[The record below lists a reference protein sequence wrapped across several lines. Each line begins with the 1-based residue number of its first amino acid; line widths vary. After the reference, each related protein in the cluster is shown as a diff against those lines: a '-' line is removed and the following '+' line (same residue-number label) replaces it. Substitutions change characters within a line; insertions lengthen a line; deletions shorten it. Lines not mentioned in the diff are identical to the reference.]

1 MSEAVL
7 NNVDQMMLA
16 RNERVDDGA
25 TAGKLRESRMK
36 AFYGGEPMP
45 AVEAGREQ
53 SLRERVQA
61 ARAMSAKKGLNKA
74 IKSKIKSPAMGGTSR
89 LLRQAWYYLIPSLG
103 FSLLW
108 IDIHVLG
115 TFVFGK
121 EIFCELGEEWPIKID
136 SYAEWALFLA
146 LNLMALLLIMAVLGF
161 LAMIVNFMMH
171 PLDAVVSF
179 IQLGWSAISSL
190 ANLFY
195 KALHP

>member
-7 NNVDQMMLA
+7 NNVDQVIMA
-16 RNERVDDGA
+16 RNERIDDRV

-36 AFYGGEPMP
+36 AFYGGEPT
-45 AVEAGREQ
+45 AKVEAVREQ

-61 ARAMSAKKGLNKA
+61 ARALSAKKSLNKA

-89 LLRQAWYYLIPSLG
+89 LLRQAWYYLIPSMG

-115 TFVFGK
+115 SFVFGK
-121 EIFCELGEEWPIKID
+121 EIFCELGEEWPVKID

-146 LNLMALLLIMAVLGF
+146 LNLMAILLIMAILGF
-161 LAMIVNFMMH
+161 LAMIVNFMMY
-171 PLDAVVSF
+171 PIDSVFGLMS
-179 IQLGWSAISSL
+179 LGWSAIKDL
-190 ANLFY
+190 VGLFAT
-195 KALHP
+195 K